1 MTNNFLAKYEIEKNN
16 NNNTEKS
23 KKYIS
28 CKNFS
33 ILNTYY
39 KKPSKY

>member
-1 MTNNFLAKYEIEKNN
+1 MTNNFFAKYEIEKKKKKI
-16 NNNTEKS
+16 TEKS

-28 CKNFS
+28 RKNFS